1 MVHGIYLDNSMAT
14 RPSDKAVARM
24 LPFFTQNWGSP
35 SSPHLMGQE
44 LFPSIEESLK
54 SIYALLGAS
63 EQDDFVFTSSN
74 AEAVNQVFL
83 SSFMDVTRSTGKNQ
97 FITSHIEEA
106 PAIMSLRRLQDQ
118 MNCVGKFVNPDHQGK
133 ITAEIIAEAIT
144 PRTALISLSW
154 ANGLTG
160 VVNPIADIAKVCD
173 ERGILLHV
181 EASHI
186 LGKLFYELDEI
197 KPAFITFE
205 GSLLHA
211 PAGSGG
217 LYIRAGHHF
226 SSFIVGGLEQAG
238 KRAGSFSVASLAAL
252 GQAAVEALESR
263 DFLCTEISRLRNKLE
278 EGILNAFP
286 DATIFFRDQERLPH
300 CTTIGFP
307 GIVNEALLF
316 GLNRRNVFAS
326 IGGGSFQQIGLI
338 LKASGI
344 SDELSQT
351 AINFSLS
358 RYTTEDEIDRAI
370 EIIGEVAQRLSKN
383 SKHLDK

>member
-1 MVHGIYLDNSMAT
+1 MAT
-14 RPSDKAVARM
+14 RPSDKSVARM
-24 LPFFTQNWGSP
+24 LSFFTQQYGSP
-35 SSPHLMGQE
+35 SAPHLMGQE
-44 LFPSIEESLK
+44 LFTSIEESLK

-63 EQDDFVFTSSN
+63 DQDDFVFTSSV

-83 SSFMDVTRSTGKNQ
+83 SSYLDVTRSTGKNQ
-97 FITSHIEEA
+97 FITSHIDEA
-106 PAIMSLRRLQDQ
+106 PAIMSLRRLQDH

-133 ITAEIIAEAIT
+133 VTAEAIAEAIT

-160 VVNPIADIAKVCD
+160 VINPIADIAKVCD

-217 LYIRAGHHF
+217 LYVKAGHHF
-226 SSFIVGGLEQAG
+226 SPFIVGGLEQAG
-238 KRAGSFSVASLAAL
+238 KRAGAFSVPSLAAL
-252 GQAAVEALESR
+252 GLAAVEALESR
-263 DFLCTEISRLRNKLE
+263 DFMCTEISRLRNKLE
-278 EGILNAFP
+278 DGILNVFP
-286 DATIFFRDQERLPH
+286 NAVVFFRDQERLPH

-316 GLNRRNVFAS
+316 NLNRRNVFAS
-326 IGGGSFQQIGLI
+326 IGGGSFQQLGLI

-344 SDELSQT
+344 SDDLSQT

-358 RYTTEDEIDRAI
+358 RFTTEDEIDRAV
-370 EIIGEVAQRLSKN
+370 EIIGETTQRLSKT